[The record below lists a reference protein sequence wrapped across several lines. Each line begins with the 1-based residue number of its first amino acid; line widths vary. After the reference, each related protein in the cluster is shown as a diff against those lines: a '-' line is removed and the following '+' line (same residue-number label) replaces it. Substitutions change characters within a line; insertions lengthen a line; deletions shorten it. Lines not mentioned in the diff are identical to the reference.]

1 MKLSSFFKDKSY
13 FMIIYILM
21 SLIIF
26 LMLLAFKVNMSLV
39 IAIFIVI
46 LISFLLIILVD
57 YFRKKNF
64 YNKLFRNIENLDQA
78 YLVLE
83 MLDKPEF
90 YEGKL
95 LYQALYEI
103 NKSMIENVNVYKN
116 SINDFKDYIEM
127 WIHEIKLPI
136 ASLIL
141 IMHNH
146 KNEINRKVYEQVNR
160 IEILVEQILYYVRS
174 ENAEKDYLIKEISLK
189 DVIHNVALKNKD
201 SFLEQNIDLEVN
213 ILDLKVYTD
222 SKWLEFI
229 INQIINNSIKYK
241 KDNNSYIKIS
251 TLDEKDRVVISIYD
265 NGIGIPNSDMGR
277 VFDKTFTGENGRIR
291 NKSTGMG
298 LFIVK
303 SLCEKLGHKIE
314 IESKKDEYTRVNI
327 IISKSGF
334 YDVSKL

>member
-1 MKLSSFFKDKSY
+1 
-13 FMIIYILM
+13 M

-146 KNEINRKVYEQVNR
+146 KNEINRKG
-160 IEILVEQILYYVRS
+160 LYGRLASV
-174 ENAEKDYLIKEISLK
+174 LFL
-189 DVIHNVALKNKD
+189 NV
-201 SFLEQNIDLEVN
+201 
-213 ILDLKVYTD
+213 
-222 SKWLEFI
+222 
-229 INQIINNSIKYK
+229 
-241 KDNNSYIKIS
+241 
-251 TLDEKDRVVISIYD
+251 
-265 NGIGIPNSDMGR
+265 
-277 VFDKTFTGENGRIR
+277 
-291 NKSTGMG
+291 
-298 LFIVK
+298 
-303 SLCEKLGHKIE
+303 
-314 IESKKDEYTRVNI
+314 
-327 IISKSGF
+327 
-334 YDVSKL
+334 